1 MDCRVKDN
9 AKVGG
14 NGGVVCV
21 CVCRVHSFPRAR
33 LEFCPL
39 PKNLQWLPTALN
51 IVQAHY

>member
-21 CVCRVHSFPRAR
+21 CMPGTLFSKGKTQILSFA
-33 LEFCPL
+33 
-39 PKNLQWLPTALN
+39 
-51 IVQAHY
+51 